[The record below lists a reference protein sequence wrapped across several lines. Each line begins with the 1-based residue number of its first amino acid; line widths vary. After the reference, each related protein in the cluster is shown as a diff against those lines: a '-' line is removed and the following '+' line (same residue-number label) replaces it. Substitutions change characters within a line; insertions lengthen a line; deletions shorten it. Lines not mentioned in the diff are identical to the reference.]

1 MWSAPGSGRTRGRL
15 AKPPPGDRLA
25 PERPAPETEC
35 SAWKCHTP
43 SRSELAGQKLSRGP
57 STHRDPGSANRG
69 ARGVGTVQAR
79 GDDTM
84 GASRNV
90 PTTACAPPQACSPG
104 AGTRGQGPL
113 PSKHQAGGS
122 VFVHLANP
130 SMCGSCKAQPQGSS
144 ARGFGGSPWGVVIP
158 TRTTGPSAPPHS
170 GRGSPRGRSRFWIIP
185 TCPWG
190 SRGRAPASLHAF
202 LVSQL
207 SGHGEAS
214 PGAVGGGGSRTP
226 PPGPSARP
234 QLPALLVTLSCP
246 QSPAPL
252 GGLKKPPWGQGN
264 AAAQA
269 QPECESRLR
278 LGCAGYQAGVGAASA

>member
-1 MWSAPGSGRTRGRL
+1 M
-15 AKPPPGDRLA
+15 
-25 PERPAPETEC
+25 
-35 SAWKCHTP
+35 
-43 SRSELAGQKLSRGP
+43 
-57 STHRDPGSANRG
+57 
-69 ARGVGTVQAR
+69 
-79 GDDTM
+79 
-84 GASRNV
+84 
-90 PTTACAPPQACSPG
+90 
-104 AGTRGQGPL
+104 
-113 PSKHQAGGS
+113 
-122 VFVHLANP
+122 FVHLANP
-130 SMCGSCKAQPQGSS
+130 STCGSCKAQPQGSS

-202 LVSQL
+202 LVSPAERPWGGV
-207 SGHGEAS
+207 SGCGW
-214 PGAVGGGGSRTP
+214 GRGSRTP
-226 PPGPSARP
+226 APGPSARP